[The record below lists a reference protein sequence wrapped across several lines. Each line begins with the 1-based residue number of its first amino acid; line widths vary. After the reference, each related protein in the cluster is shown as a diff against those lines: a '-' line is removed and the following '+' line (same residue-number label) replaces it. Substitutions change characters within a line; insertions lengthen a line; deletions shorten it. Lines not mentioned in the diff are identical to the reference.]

1 MKKIILI
8 MGLPGAGKTYLAER
22 LVPYL
27 KAAWINNDKVR
38 KKANDWDFSSEG
50 RERQS
55 KRMKDLAQKA
65 LNEGSHV
72 VVDFVCLTPKTRKD
86 FNADIVIWVDTIK
99 KGRFE
104 DTNKMF
110 VKPNKFDFRVTEK
123 NAEIWAIKIA
133 DKIQKYTWDDKKP
146 TAQSGSSIL

>member
-1 MKKIILI
+1 

-27 KAAWINNDKVR
+27 KAVWLNNNKER
-38 KKANDWDFSSEG
+38 KEANDWDFSPEG
-50 RERQS
+50 RQRQA

-65 LNEGSHV
+65 LNEEKHV
-72 VVDFVCLTPKTRKD
+72 VADFVCPTPKTRKD

-123 NAEIWAIKIA
+123 NAKKWSLQIFEDIK
-133 DKIQKYTWDDKKP
+133 KK
-146 TAQSGSSIL
+146 GLI

>member
-8 MGLPGAGKTYLAER
+8 MGLPGAGKTYLARR

-27 KAAWINNDKVR
+27 KAVWLNNDEVR
-38 KKANDWDFSSEG
+38 KKDNNWDFSYEG
-50 RERQS
+50 RDRQS
-55 KRMKDLAQKA
+55 KRMRDLAQKA
-65 LNEGSHV
+65 LNEGEHV
-72 VVDFVCLTPKTRKD
+72 VADFVCPTPKTRKD

-110 VKPNKFDFRVTEK
+110 IKPNEFDFRVTEK
-123 NAEIWAIKIA
+123 NAEKWSLQIFE
-133 DKIQKYTWDDKKP
+133 DMKKK
-146 TAQSGSSIL
+146 GLI

>member
-1 MKKIILI
+1 
-8 MGLPGAGKTYLAER
+8 MGLPGAGKTYLAEI

-27 KAAWINNDKVR
+27 KATWINNDKVR

-65 LNEGSHV
+65 LNEGNHV
-72 VVDFVCLTPKTRKD
+72 VVDFVCPTPKTRKG

-99 KGRFE
+99 KGMFE

-110 VKPNKFDFRVTEK
+110 VKPNKFDYRVTEK
-123 NAEIWAIKIA
+123 NAKKWSLKIFE
-133 DKIQKYTWDDKKP
+133 DMKKK
-146 TAQSGSSIL
+146 GLI

>member
-8 MGLPGAGKTYLAER
+8 MGLPGAGKTYLARR

-27 KAAWINNDKVR
+27 KAFWLNNDEVR
-38 KKANDWDFSSEG
+38 KEANDWDFSPEG
-50 RERQS
+50 RQRQA
-55 KRMKDLAQKA
+55 KRMKDLAEKA
-65 LNEGSHV
+65 LSEGKHV
-72 VVDFVCLTPKTRKD
+72 IADFICPTPKTRKD

-110 VKPNKFDFRVTEK
+110 IEPKKFDFRVTEK
-123 NAEIWAIKIA
+123 NA
-133 DKIQKYTWDDKKP
+133 KKWSL
-146 TAQSGSSIL
+146 QIFEDMKKKGLI

>member
-8 MGLPGAGKTYLAER
+8 MGLPGAGKTYLARR

-27 KAAWINNDKVR
+27 KAVWLNNDEVR
-38 KKANDWDFSSEG
+38 KKDNNWDFSYEG
-50 RERQS
+50 RDRQS
-55 KRMKDLAQKA
+55 KRMRDLAQKA
-65 LNEGSHV
+65 LNEGKHV
-72 VVDFVCLTPKTRKD
+72 VADFVCPTPKTRKD

-110 VKPNKFDFRVTEK
+110 IKPNKFDFRVTEK
-123 NAEIWAIKIA
+123 NAEKWSLQIFE
-133 DKIQKYTWDDKKP
+133 DMKKK
-146 TAQSGSSIL
+146 GLI

>member
-1 MKKIILI
+1 

-27 KAAWINNDKVR
+27 KAIWLNNDKVR
-38 KKANDWDFSSEG
+38 KEANDWDFSPEG
-50 RERQS
+50 RQRQA
-55 KRMKDLAQKA
+55 KRMKGLARKA
-65 LNEGSHV
+65 LGKGKNV
-72 VVDFVCLTPKTRKD
+72 VVDFVCPTPKTRKD

-123 NAEIWAIKIA
+123 NA
-133 DKIQKYTWDDKKP
+133 KKWSL
-146 TAQSGSSIL
+146 QIFEDMKKKGLI